1 MPDNANKTIDVVS
14 AYIKKADTNVS
25 ESRLDGRMT
34 KVQHQT
40 PEAPTSIVHD
50 STTASNDSILPSM
63 QKNVKKELGADAN
76 RYLPKSQVSK
86 VKSNTFD
93 SAHANRELPRT
104 VTPGELMQ
112 DMTSYINAD
121 TVTPQSR
128 KVYNEYLSSAKRL
141 QEVANDATVEIKE
154 QSISRFTS
162 HVQQERV

>member
-1 MPDNANKTIDVVS
+1 MTLPGNS
-14 AYIKKADTNVS
+14 PQS
-25 ESRLDGRMT
+25 E
-34 KVQHQT
+34 
-40 PEAPTSIVHD
+40 AI
-50 STTASNDSILPSM
+50 ASNDGILPLA
-63 QKNVKKELGADAN
+63 QKNVKKELEADAN

-121 TVTPQSR
+121 TVSPQSR